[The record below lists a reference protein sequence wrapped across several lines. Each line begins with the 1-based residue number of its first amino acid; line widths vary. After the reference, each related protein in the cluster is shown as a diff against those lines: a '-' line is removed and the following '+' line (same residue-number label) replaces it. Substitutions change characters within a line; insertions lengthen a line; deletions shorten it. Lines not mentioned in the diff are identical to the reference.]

1 MLIIM
6 CARMLSHFCGV
17 HLFVM
22 LKAMACQAPL
32 SMGFSKQEYWSWLP
46 FPSLVIIIIVK
57 HYRYCFICALLIII
71 HVIVKR
77 LKKTSHL
84 EIQWKHCFDHQWKH
98 SLLGH

>member
-6 CARMLSHFCGV
+6 CACMLSHFCGV
-17 HLFVM
+17 QLFVM
-22 LKAMACQAPL
+22 LQAMACQAPL

-46 FPSLVIIIIVK
+46 FPSLVIIIVK
-57 HYRYCFICALLIII
+57 RYRYCFICALLIITHAI
-71 HVIVKR
+71 FKG

-98 SLLGH
+98 SVLGH